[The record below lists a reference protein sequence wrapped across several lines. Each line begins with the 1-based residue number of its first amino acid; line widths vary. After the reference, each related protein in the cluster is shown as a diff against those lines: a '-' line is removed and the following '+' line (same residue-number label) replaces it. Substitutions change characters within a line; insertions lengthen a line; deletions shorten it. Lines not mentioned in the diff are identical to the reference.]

1 MQANDI
7 SNKLGTH
14 LQVKSRVSGA
24 KYCGILG
31 ALRNK
36 AGKFC
41 LTKLVPLNQDGSFKL
56 ASKADTVRWFSLAKF
71 EVCYD
76 PVKL

>member
-1 MQANDI
+1 MQTNDI

-14 LQVKSRVSGA
+14 LQVKSKVTGA
-24 KYCGILG
+24 KYYGILG
-31 ALRNK
+31 AIRNK
-36 AGKFC
+36 TGKFC
-41 LTKLVPLNQDGSFKL
+41 LTKLVLLNQDDSFKL
-56 ASKADTVRWFSLAKF
+56 ASKGDTVRWFSLDKF

>member
-1 MQANDI
+1 MQTSDI

-14 LQVKSRVSGA
+14 LQVKSKVTGA
-24 KYCGILG
+24 KYYGILG
-31 ALRNK
+31 AIRNK
-36 AGKFC
+36 TGKFC
-41 LTKLVPLNQDGSFKL
+41 LTKLVLLNQDGSFKL
-56 ASKADTVRWFSLAKF
+56 ASKMGTVRWFSLDKF

>member
-1 MQANDI
+1 MQTNDI

-14 LQVKSRVSGA
+14 LQVKSKVTGA
-24 KYCGILG
+24 KYYGILG
-31 ALRNK
+31 AIRNK

-41 LTKLVPLNQDGSFKL
+41 LTKLVLLNRNGSFKL

-71 EVCYD
+71 EVCYA